1 MTEQVDPDA
10 FVRWTY
16 ARALAHRQPRYRA
29 IADHERHLAENGTVI
44 LKFWLNVS
52 ADEQKRRFLSRLNE
66 PEKHWKFSSG
76 DLEERKLWD
85 AYMDAYQQALAP
97 TSKPWAPWYAIPAD
111 SKPYMQARVAE
122 IIINALESI
131 GLHYPEPSEEDRVV
145 VSMIVRPEK
154 RQVVLDALQSA
165 IGSTEGARI
174 NVLPLEVT
182 LPRPAEK
189 EDGDEG
195 RSVTGTREELYN
207 EIEKG
212 AKLDGN
218 YLLLVFLSTIV
229 ATIGL
234 VENNVAVII
243 GAMVIAPLLGPNIA
257 LAFSTSLGDTRLM
270 WSALKTS
277 FAGLGFA
284 LVLLYVAGMLLQIE
298 PLGSEILAR
307 TDVGISGVLL
317 ALASGAAAV
326 LSLATGI
333 SSALVGVMVAVALLP
348 PTATFGMMLG
358 IGQYDY
364 ALGAALL
371 LAVNV
376 VCVNLSAKLVF
387 LYRGVK
393 PRTWLEK
400 QKARQSTPVYIFVW
414 GLLLVILLGAMYV
427 RHTQL

>member
-1 MTEQVDPDA
+1 MKIIEVIVNAGHEDTLRSIAEQHEVVD
-10 FVRWTY
+10 
-16 ARALAHRQPRYRA
+16 
-29 IADHERHLAENGTVI
+29 
-44 LKFWLNVS
+44 FWCNS
-52 ADEQKRRFLSRLNE
+52 
-66 PEKHWKFSSG
+66 
-76 DLEERKLWD
+76 
-85 AYMDAYQQALAP
+85 
-97 TSKPWAPWYAIPAD
+97 T
-111 SKPYMQARVAE
+111 
-122 IIINALESI
+122 
-131 GLHYPEPSEEDRVV
+131 SEEDRAV

-182 LPRPAEK
+182 LPRPVEK
-189 EDGDEG
+189 EDEEESRG
-195 RSVTGTREELYN
+195 VTGTREELYN

-257 LAFSTSLGDTRLM
+257 LAFSTSLGDTSLM

-277 FAGLGFA
+277 FAGLGLA
-284 LVLLYVAGMLLQIE
+284 VVLSYVAGMLLQIE
-298 PLGSEILAR
+298 PLGSEILTR
-307 TDVGISGVLL
+307 TDVGISGVVL

-326 LSLATGI
+326 LSLTTGI

-348 PTATFGMMLG
+348 PTATLGMMLG

-400 QKARQSTPVYIFVW
+400 QKARQSTPAYIFVW
-414 GLLLVILLGAMYV
+414 GLLLLILLGAMYV
-427 RHTQL
+427 RHTRL

>member
-1 MTEQVDPDA
+1 MKIIEVIVNAGHEDTLRSIAEQHEVVD
-10 FVRWTY
+10 
-16 ARALAHRQPRYRA
+16 
-29 IADHERHLAENGTVI
+29 
-44 LKFWLNVS
+44 FWCGS
-52 ADEQKRRFLSRLNE
+52 
-66 PEKHWKFSSG
+66 
-76 DLEERKLWD
+76 
-85 AYMDAYQQALAP
+85 
-97 TSKPWAPWYAIPAD
+97 T
-111 SKPYMQARVAE
+111 
-122 IIINALESI
+122 
-131 GLHYPEPSEEDRVV
+131 SEEDRVV

-218 YLLLVFLSTIV
+218 YLLMVFLSTVV

-277 FAGLGFA
+277 VAGLGLA
-284 LVLLYVAGMLLQIE
+284 LILSCVAGMLLHIE

-326 LSLATGI
+326 LSLTTGV

-348 PTATFGMMLG
+348 PTATLGMMLG

>member
-1 MTEQVDPDA
+1 MTEHATPSVEDPFAQAMAAADVPGRSLWTDA
-10 FVRWTY
+10 WHRLLKN
-16 ARALAHRQPRYRA
+16 RAA
-29 IADHERHLAENGTVI
+29 
-44 LKFWLNVS
+44 
-52 ADEQKRRFLSRLNE
+52 
-66 PEKHWKFSSG
+66 
-76 DLEERKLWD
+76 
-85 AYMDAYQQALAP
+85 
-97 TSKPWAPWYAIPAD
+97 
-111 SKPYMQARVAE
+111 
-122 IIINALESI
+122 
-131 GLHYPEPSEEDRVV
+131 V
-145 VSMIVRPEK
+145 VSGIIMALMVLAVVFGPMVISWDMDFTDWDHTNSPPSFANGHWFGTDAVGRDILVRT
-154 RQVVLDALQSA
+154 L
-165 IGSTEGARI
+165 EGGRI
-174 NVLPLEVT
+174 
-182 LPRPAEK
+182 
-189 EDGDEG
+189 
-195 RSVTGTREELYN
+195 S
-207 EIEKG
+207 
-212 AKLDGN
+212 
-218 YLLLVFLSTIV
+218 LLVGFVSTIV
-229 ATIGL
+229 SL
-234 VENNVAVII
+234 
-243 GAMVIAPLLGPNIA
+243 VIAPLLGPNIA

-277 FAGLGFA
+277 IAGLGLA
-284 LVLLYVAGMLLQIE
+284 LILSCVAGMLLHIE

-326 LSLATGI
+326 LSLTTGV

-348 PTATFGMMLG
+348 PTATLGMMLG

>member
-1 MTEQVDPDA
+1 MKIIEVIVNAGHEDTLRSIAEQHEVVD
-10 FVRWTY
+10 FW
-16 ARALAHRQPRYRA
+16 HGA
-29 IADHERHLAENGTVI
+29 I
-44 LKFWLNVS
+44 
-52 ADEQKRRFLSRLNE
+52 DE
-66 PEKHWKFSSG
+66 
-76 DLEERKLWD
+76 EER
-85 AYMDAYQQALAP
+85 
-97 TSKPWAPWYAIPAD
+97 
-111 SKPYMQARVAE
+111 
-122 IIINALESI
+122 
-131 GLHYPEPSEEDRVV
+131 VV
-145 VSMIVRPEK
+145 FSMIVRPEK

-165 IGSTEGARI
+165 IGSTERARI

-182 LPRPAEK
+182 LPRPVEK
-189 EDGDEG
+189 EDEEES

-218 YLLLVFLSTIV
+218 YLLLVFLSTVV

-277 FAGLGFA
+277 VAGLGLA
-284 LVLLYVAGMLLQIE
+284 VILSSIAGMLLPIE

-326 LSLATGI
+326 LSLTTGV

-348 PTATFGMMLG
+348 PTATLGMMLG

-400 QKARQSTPVYIFVW
+400 QKARQSTPVYILVW

-427 RHTQL
+427 RHTKL

>member
-1 MTEQVDPDA
+1 MKIIEVIVNAGHEDTLRSIAEQHEVVD
-10 FVRWTY
+10 FW
-16 ARALAHRQPRYRA
+16 HRA
-29 IADHERHLAENGTVI
+29 ID
-44 LKFWLNVS
+44 
-52 ADEQKRRFLSRLNE
+52 
-66 PEKHWKFSSG
+66 
-76 DLEERKLWD
+76 
-85 AYMDAYQQALAP
+85 
-97 TSKPWAPWYAIPAD
+97 
-111 SKPYMQARVAE
+111 
-122 IIINALESI
+122 
-131 GLHYPEPSEEDRVV
+131 EEDRVV
-145 VSMIVRPEK
+145 FSMIVRPEK

-182 LPRPAEK
+182 LPRPVEK
-189 EDGDEG
+189 EDEEES

-257 LAFSTSLGDTRLM
+257 LAFSTSLGDTTLM

-277 FAGLGFA
+277 LAGLGLA
-284 LVLLYVAGMLLQIE
+284 VILSYVAGMLLQIE

-326 LSLATGI
+326 LSLTTGV

-348 PTATFGMMLG
+348 PTATLGMMLG

-400 QKARQSTPVYIFVW
+400 KKARQSTPVYIFVW
-414 GLLLVILLGAMYV
+414 GLLLLILLGAMYV
-427 RHTQL
+427 RHTKL

>member
-1 MTEQVDPDA
+1 MKIIEVIVNAGHEDTLRSIAEQHEVVD
-10 FVRWTY
+10 FW
-16 ARALAHRQPRYRA
+16 HGA
-29 IADHERHLAENGTVI
+29 ID
-44 LKFWLNVS
+44 
-52 ADEQKRRFLSRLNE
+52 
-66 PEKHWKFSSG
+66 
-76 DLEERKLWD
+76 
-85 AYMDAYQQALAP
+85 
-97 TSKPWAPWYAIPAD
+97 
-111 SKPYMQARVAE
+111 
-122 IIINALESI
+122 
-131 GLHYPEPSEEDRVV
+131 EEDRVV
-145 VSMIVRPEK
+145 FSMIVRPEK

-182 LPRPAEK
+182 LPRPVEK
-189 EDGDEG
+189 EDEEER

-257 LAFSTSLGDTRLM
+257 LAFSTSLGDTTLM

-277 FAGLGFA
+277 LAGLGLA
-284 LVLLYVAGMLLQIE
+284 VILSYVAGMLLQIE

-326 LSLATGI
+326 LSLTTGV

-348 PTATFGMMLG
+348 PTATLGMMLG

-400 QKARQSTPVYIFVW
+400 KKARQSTPVYIFVW
-414 GLLLVILLGAMYV
+414 GLLLLILLGAMYV
-427 RHTQL
+427 RHTKL

>member
-1 MTEQVDPDA
+1 MKIIEVIVNAGHEDTLRSIAEQHEVVDFWCSSTSEKD
-10 FVRWTY
+10 
-16 ARALAHRQPRYRA
+16 RA
-29 IADHERHLAENGTVI
+29 
-44 LKFWLNVS
+44 
-52 ADEQKRRFLSRLNE
+52 
-66 PEKHWKFSSG
+66 
-76 DLEERKLWD
+76 
-85 AYMDAYQQALAP
+85 
-97 TSKPWAPWYAIPAD
+97 
-111 SKPYMQARVAE
+111 
-122 IIINALESI
+122 
-131 GLHYPEPSEEDRVV
+131 V

-182 LPRPAEK
+182 LPRPVEK
-189 EDGDEG
+189 EAEDEG

-257 LAFSTSLGDTRLM
+257 LAFSTSLGDTSLM

-277 FAGLGFA
+277 FAGLGLA
-284 LVLLYVAGMLLQIE
+284 VVLSYVAGMLLQIE
-298 PLGSEILAR
+298 PLGSEILTR
-307 TDVGISGVLL
+307 TDVGISGVVL

-326 LSLATGI
+326 LSLTTGI

-348 PTATFGMMLG
+348 PTATLGMMLG

-400 QKARQSTPVYIFVW
+400 RKARQSTPVYIFVW
-414 GLLLVILLGAMYV
+414 GLLLLILLGAMYV
-427 RHTQL
+427 RHLTPLPYQ

>member
-1 MTEQVDPDA
+1 MKIIEVIVNAGHEDTLRSIAEQHEVVD
-10 FVRWTY
+10 
-16 ARALAHRQPRYRA
+16 
-29 IADHERHLAENGTVI
+29 
-44 LKFWLNVS
+44 FWCGS
-52 ADEQKRRFLSRLNE
+52 
-66 PEKHWKFSSG
+66 
-76 DLEERKLWD
+76 
-85 AYMDAYQQALAP
+85 
-97 TSKPWAPWYAIPAD
+97 T
-111 SKPYMQARVAE
+111 
-122 IIINALESI
+122 
-131 GLHYPEPSEEDRVV
+131 SEEDRVV

-277 FAGLGFA
+277 FAGL
-284 LVLLYVAGMLLQIE
+284 
-298 PLGSEILAR
+298 
-307 TDVGISGVLL
+307 
-317 ALASGAAAV
+317 
-326 LSLATGI
+326 
-333 SSALVGVMVAVALLP
+333 
-348 PTATFGMMLG
+348 
-358 IGQYDY
+358 
-364 ALGAALL
+364 
-371 LAVNV
+371 
-376 VCVNLSAKLVF
+376 
-387 LYRGVK
+387 
-393 PRTWLEK
+393 
-400 QKARQSTPVYIFVW
+400 
-414 GLLLVILLGAMYV
+414 
-427 RHTQL
+427 